1 MTLCRLLIIAT
12 KVIPV
17 IMALSYML
25 DDILMFYGIDSVF
38 INYLSGISLLPLLYF
53 YLTSYA
59 LKFCRYHRV
68 PLHYIVVCNA
78 ISFYDYYIGIPI
90 DNVNYL
96 MLQIAVFNLF
106 TLLYIYYKVRNE

>member
-1 MTLCRLLIIAT
+1 MKLCRLMIIAT

-17 IMALSYML
+17 IMALSYMA
-25 DDILMFYGIDSVF
+25 DDILMFYSIDSVF
-38 INYLSGISLLPLLYF
+38 INYLSGISLLTLLYL

-90 DNVNYL
+90 DDVNYL

-106 TLLYIYYKVRNE
+106 TLLYVYYRVRNE

>member
-1 MTLCRLLIIAT
+1 MKLGRLLIIAT

-38 INYLSGISLLPLLYF
+38 INYLSGISLFTLLYL

-59 LKFCRYHRV
+59 LKFCKYHRV
-68 PLHYIVVCNA
+68 PLHYIVVCNV
-78 ISFYDYYIGIPI
+78 ISFYDYYIGIPVN
-90 DNVNYL
+90 DVNYL
-96 MLQIAVFNLF
+96 MLQVAIFNLF
-106 TLLYIYYKVRNE
+106 TLLYVYYKVKNE